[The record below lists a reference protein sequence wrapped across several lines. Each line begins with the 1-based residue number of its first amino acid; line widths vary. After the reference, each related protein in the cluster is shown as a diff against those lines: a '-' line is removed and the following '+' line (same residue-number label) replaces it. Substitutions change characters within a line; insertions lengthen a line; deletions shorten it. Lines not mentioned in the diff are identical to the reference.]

1 MLRNAAGDQ
10 GRHELPHRRTRGL
23 GRIGEAKPGVVD
35 DSIFPGHTL
44 LQAAANHFGLD
55 REPAIAQPELQVE
68 PAAASQR
75 KLVLD
80 PRTHGADIDQR
91 NTKAADGCRHGIRK
105 LDPLYTTFLVCH
117 LKEPLPTTTRNMG
130 N

>member
-55 REPAIAQPELQVE
+55 REPAIA
-68 PAAASQR
+68 SQR